1 MELLEIFNFYKEDKL
16 PPILTQE
23 GLDETESNRIKS
35 LFNSILR
42 RINTKEEKQRIS
54 EILEILQQLKQIIEY
69 LEHPIYMNEFKD
81 KYGNSYLQA
90 RTYVIIENRVKKWI
104 NSYIGTLKEFPD
116 GIEDKKAI
124 EKGKKLLREKL
135 KSHYKIL

>member
-1 MELLEIFNFYKEDKL
+1 MDLKEILDLYNQGKL

-23 GLDETESNRIKS
+23 GLDETDKIKIKT
-35 LFNSILR
+35 LYNLIKR
-42 RINTKEEKQRIS
+42 RLNTKQDKQLVS
-54 EILEILQQLKQIIEY
+54 EILDTLQQLKQLTEY

-90 RTYVIIENRVKKWI
+90 RTYITDEQGKKKWK
-104 NSYIGTLKEFPD
+104 NSYIGTIKEFPY

-124 EKGKKLLREKL
+124 EKGRSLLREKL
-135 KSHYKIL
+135 KSHYNIL